1 MNRLSKILTIIIVIL
16 IIALAITTYEFF
28 KMRKSAQENL
38 NSYLKSLEQVQQLQ
52 HQVDVLQNNID

>member
-1 MNRLSKILTIIIVIL
+1 MNRLSKILTA
-16 IIALAITTYEFF
+16 IIAILVIALTITTYEFF

-38 NSYLKSLEQVQQLQ
+38 NSYLNSLEQVQQLQ